1 MHEEQK
7 LRIATRIA
15 SLVQAGDII
24 GVGSGSTSYL
34 ALQAIARR
42 VHEEHLPIQAI
53 PTSMEMRL
61 FCIQADIPVT
71 TLDMHSPDWSFDGA
85 DEVDPDHNL
94 IKGRGGAMF
103 KEKLL
108 IMASPKAYIMIDR
121 SKMVTT
127 LGLNVPVPIEIF
139 PAALHI
145 VEQELSYLSPSD
157 IILRTGK
164 GKDGPVITEN
174 GNLILDVWFR
184 DIPISLEK
192 DIKAIP
198 GVLESGLFIGYKH
211 IEIIHD

>member
-1 MHEEQK
+1 MDNLKWNTPILHEEQK

-61 FCIQADIPVT
+61 FCIQTDIPVT

-94 IKGRGGAMF
+94 IKGRGGYVQR
-103 KEKLL
+103 KTV
-108 IMASPKAYIMIDR
+108 D
-121 SKMVTT
+121 
-127 LGLNVPVPIEIF
+127 
-139 PAALHI
+139 
-145 VEQELSYLSPSD
+145 
-157 IILRTGK
+157 
-164 GKDGPVITEN
+164 
-174 GNLILDVWFR
+174 
-184 DIPISLEK
+184 
-192 DIKAIP
+192 
-198 GVLESGLFIGYKH
+198 
-211 IEIIHD
+211 HDQP